1 MRSRHHLWLLGR
13 RWTAAV
19 LVVLALWIGS
29 VTSAMADEAASLR
42 ILASAA
48 RTTMAERIEP
58 SASNLPFLCLRRW
71 SEPAPIR
78 EYLLRQQAEA
88 IEALI
93 TSARSPAEARTVR
106 RLLDRLRR
114 DGYSLEADGRLA
126 NTAPGGASGL
136 RHAASLGELPAALNT
151 RLAPGDCGTTSIG
164 RLGRTSVPLGTLA
177 RADYQRLIALEPE
190 DPWHPLVLAWLTGVE
205 GEPALQR
212 ALSIAQKTSSDEA
225 APVQI
230 FAFQQLAWLRR
241 QQGRGSDA
249 VEAARVAMRI
259 ADERLR
265 SAGNNLAQPA
275 VQQALRDVA
284 QTGSTLAVTL
294 EDTGQKA
301 AAFDALQE
309 VATRQRQLIAL
320 RAEDAPMQLAMVD
333 TLGRLALLRDAAGP
347 SASGSAKAYQQQAWS
362 LYQELLMRTPFK
374 PMLRPS
380 NWPGMLLTAA
390 CMAGALTLI
399 VGWVL
404 LRLYRRRIA
413 ELMMASAHASTA
425 TPPLT
430 GDVLPPPAAM
440 PARPRTETIDPGALA
455 AAVLRRAVGVQIA
468 AGLAFGVAAAWLVL
482 RANAIEPT
490 PIRLALMSWTW
501 AWPTVLAL
509 GLVWDGNRRRSR
521 LAWAVYFAVL
531 FFLCTVGALGNTSTM
546 SMFGIAI
553 PPFFQGLVFWVISL
567 SLSPFLLL
575 FLNRAVRSIGPVLL
589 VMMVVAMLGG
599 TAAMLAASTPVGMAV
614 VVSVA
619 GAMGLAGGAAI
630 GLSWLGGMVAA
641 APLSWWL
648 GRRLRAAYSAKW
660 MSNQS
665 LMLDALWGFQA
676 VLLSLQLSMAG
687 GPAAGW
693 WGAGAFALH
702 KAITLA
708 GMAPA
713 ARAAR
718 RRTPFQLLLLRVF
731 TRRDRRGRLQSRRAD
746 AERLFDVLGSRWLT
760 IGPIAMIGAPDLA
773 SSTIDPDEFIDFLAG
788 RLREQFILDPADVPK
803 RLASV
808 DDRCDFDARWRV
820 TDIFCGN
827 DAWRPAVL
835 GLMTRSDLVV
845 MDLRDFGPDNQGCI
859 FELQA
864 LIDLVPAA
872 RVALLVDGST
882 RQEFLQATIA
892 ACVSRAPLNSP
903 NAHAGFQPVLVD
915 VALGEETAVDQMI
928 CLAASHR

>member
-1 MRSRHHLWLLGR
+1 M
-13 RWTAAV
+13 
-19 LVVLALWIGS
+19 
-29 VTSAMADEAASLR
+29 
-42 ILASAA
+42 
-48 RTTMAERIEP
+48 
-58 SASNLPFLCLRRW
+58 
-71 SEPAPIR
+71 R
-78 EYLLRQQAEA
+78 EYLLRHQAEA

-93 TSARSPAEARTVR
+93 TSASSPAEARTVR

-114 DGYSLEADGRLA
+114 DGYSLEADARLA
-126 NTAPGGASGL
+126 NTAPGGATGL
-136 RHAASLGELPAALNT
+136 RLAASLGELPAALNT
-151 RLAPGDCGTTSIG
+151 RLAPGNCGTTYIG
-164 RLGRTSVPLGTLA
+164 LLGRTSVPLGTLA
-177 RADYQRLIALEPE
+177 RADYQRLIELEAE
-190 DPWHPLVLAWLTGVE
+190 DPWHPLVLAWLAGVE

-212 ALSIAQKTSSDEA
+212 ALSGAQKGGDEA
-225 APVQI
+225 ARVQI
-230 FAFQQLAWLRR
+230 FAFQQLAWVRR

-249 VEAARVAMRI
+249 EQAAYGAMRI
-259 ADERLR
+259 AEERLHR
-265 SAGNNLAQPA
+265 AGDDLAQPA
-275 VQQALRDVA
+275 VEQALRDVA
-284 QTGSTLAVTL
+284 QTASTLALTL
-294 EDTGQKA
+294 EDTGKKA

-320 RAEDAPMQLAMVD
+320 RADDAPMKLALVD
-333 TLGRLALLRDAAGP
+333 TLGRLAILRDAAGP
-347 SASGSAKAYQQQAWS
+347 SASGSSKAYQQQAWT
-362 LYQELLMRTPFK
+362 LYQELLKSKPYE
-374 PMLRPS
+374 PMLRAS

-390 CMAGALTLI
+390 SMAGALTLI

-413 ELMMASAHASTA
+413 ELMMASARPSTA
-425 TPPLT
+425 LPPLP
-430 GDVLPPPAAM
+430 GGVLPPVAM
-440 PARPRTETIDPGALA
+440 PLRPRSETIDPGALA
-455 AAVLRRAVGVQIA
+455 AAVLRRAVLVQIA
-468 AGLAFGVAAAWLVL
+468 AGLAFGVSAAWLVL
-482 RANAIEPT
+482 QADATEPT

-501 AWPTVLAL
+501 GWPTVLAL

-531 FFLCTVGALGNTSTM
+531 FLLCTVGALGNTSTL
-546 SMFGIAI
+546 SILGIAI
-553 PPFFQGLVFWVISL
+553 PPFFKGLVFWAISL
-567 SLSPFLLL
+567 SFSPFLLL

-589 VMMVVAMLGG
+589 VMMLVAMLGG
-599 TAAMLAASTPVGMAV
+599 TAAVLAASTPVGMAV

-630 GLSWLGGMVAA
+630 GLSWFGGMVAA

-648 GRRLRAAYSAKW
+648 GRRLRAAYAAKW

-665 LMLDALWGFQA
+665 LMIDALWGFQA
-676 VLLSLQLSMAG
+676 VLLSLKLSMAG

-693 WGAGAFALH
+693 WGAAAFAIH

-708 GMAPA
+708 GIAPA

-746 AERLFDVLGSRWLT
+746 AERLFDVLGSCWHT

-773 SSTIDPDEFIDFLAG
+773 SSTIDPDEFLEFLAG
-788 RLREQFILDPADVPK
+788 RLRERFIVDPTDVPG

-859 FELQA
+859 FELQS
-864 LIDLVPAA
+864 LIDLVPAT

-892 ACVSRAPLNSP
+892 ECISRIPLTSP
-903 NAHAGFQPVLVD
+903 NAHSGFKPVLID
-915 VALGEETAVDQMI
+915 VALGEEAAVDQMI
-928 CLAASHR
+928 RMAASHG